1 MIIVCPL
8 NAVARLVSEQGV
20 SHVLGCLGP
29 ESPHPELGLE
39 NERQHLRLTFHDILD
54 EMEGFQAPT
63 RDHVAQ
69 IIDFV
74 EEWGRSGKLL
84 IHCFAGIS
92 RSTASAFTA
101 MCVLNPKE
109 DERVLARELRRHS
122 AVASPNLR
130 MVGFADAIL
139 GRGGRMVEAV
149 ELIGRGSDAIEGGC
163 STGTGSLICGVGTR
177 QTRRLAARVKF
188 GV

>member
-29 ESPHPELGLE
+29 ESPHPELGLD
-39 NERQHLRLTFHDILD
+39 NQRHLRLTFHDILD

-63 RDHVAQ
+63 RDHVTQ

-74 EEWGRSGKLL
+74 DDWSRSGKLL

-101 MCVLNPKE
+101 MCMLNPQE
-109 DERVLARELRRHS
+109 DESVLAQELRDHS
-122 AVASPNLR
+122 PVASPNMR
-130 MVGFADAIL
+130 MVRFADEIL
-139 GRGGRMVEAV
+139 GRRGRMVEAV
-149 ELIGRGSDAIEGGC
+149 EMIGRGAEAFEGVIFNWNV
-163 STGTGSLICGVGTR
+163 LR
-177 QTRRLAARVKF
+177 
-188 GV
+188 

>member
-29 ESPHPELGLE
+29 ESSHPELGLD
-39 NERQHLRLTFHDILD
+39 NQRHLRLTFHDILD

-63 RDHVAQ
+63 RDHVTQ

-74 EEWGRSGKLL
+74 EDWGRAGPGSLL
-84 IHCFAGIS
+84 IRCFAGIS

-101 MCVLNPKE
+101 MCMLNPQE
-109 DERVLARELRRHS
+109 DESVLAQELRRHS
-122 AVASPNLR
+122 AV
-130 MVGFADAIL
+130 
-139 GRGGRMVEAV
+139 
-149 ELIGRGSDAIEGGC
+149 
-163 STGTGSLICGVGTR
+163 
-177 QTRRLAARVKF
+177 
-188 GV
+188 

>member
-29 ESPHPELGLE
+29 ESPHPELGLD
-39 NERQHLRLTFHDILD
+39 NQRHLRLTFHDILD

-63 RDHVAQ
+63 RDHVTQ

-74 EEWGRSGKLL
+74 EDWGRSGKLL

-101 MCVLNPKE
+101 MCMLNPQE
-109 DERVLARELRRHS
+109 DESVLAQELRRHS

-130 MVGFADAIL
+130 MVRFADEIL
-139 GRGGRMVEAV
+139 GRRGRMVEAV
-149 ELIGRGSDAIEGGC
+149 EMIGRGSDAFEGVIFNWNI
-163 STGTGSLICGVGTR
+163 LR
-177 QTRRLAARVKF
+177 
-188 GV
+188 